1 MKFLEIF
8 TLPLADINAQNTRM
22 NEGEKSDK
30 DIEKHV
36 AEWIDKN
43 KEKWNGWLAE
53 ARKAAQ

>member
-1 MKFLEIF
+1 
-8 TLPLADINAQNTRM
+8 M

-36 AEWIDKN
+36 DEWIAKN
-43 KEKWNGWLAE
+43 KTKWNGWLEA